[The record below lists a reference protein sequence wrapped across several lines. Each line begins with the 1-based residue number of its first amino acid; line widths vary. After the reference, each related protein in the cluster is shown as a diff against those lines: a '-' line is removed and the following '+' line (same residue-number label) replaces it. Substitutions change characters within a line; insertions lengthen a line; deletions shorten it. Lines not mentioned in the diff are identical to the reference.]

1 MKITKIIARSD
12 QLGMSKRGPHSV
24 PSASSPQ
31 PEYYWDASESLNA
44 LSSIEEES
52 ENESNHDDID
62 ERTRRFHFLDTSV
75 CLYQAA
81 LKGDWSAAKEVL
93 DKYPK
98 AATYSITRQKDTVLH
113 IAAAA
118 ESTDFVKELVKR
130 MNPSDLEIKN
140 RSNNTAICYAAASG
154 IVAIA
159 EEMVNK
165 NNQLPQIRVSIESV
179 TPLYMAALH
188 GRRNMVSYLYSVT
201 PFEDLTPPERI
212 DILVVCISTDLYDI
226 ALKILKRD
234 PELAT
239 MKNAYGK
246 IALQELA
253 KKPDAIGSRSQLSI
267 WERCLN
273 FWPFK
278 GIYNKA
284 LMRAIA
290 HQLVDLLWVNVRQ
303 LPEKDFSDMVQN
315 HSSFLFD
322 AAISGNVE
330 FLIIL
335 IRSYPDLIW
344 SLDEKKRSIFHFAII
359 YRQESVFSLIYELG
373 AIKGIIALYTD
384 NHHNNMLH
392 LAAEIAP
399 PDRLNIISGA
409 ALKLQRELLWFKEIE
424 KIVQPS
430 YRKKKNIDENNK
442 TLYTPWELFTKT
454 HKNLQK
460 QGEKW
465 MKDTANY
472 GMLVATLIA
481 TVVFAAAFTVP
492 GGNHQEQGTP
502 ILLSGKWFMAFFISD
517 AIALVSSSTSILTFL
532 SILTSR
538 YAEKDFLYS
547 LPARLL
553 LGLATLFISIASMV
567 IAFSATCFLVY
578 DSEITSVPIIITSL
592 AAIPVTLFLTL
603 HYRLW
608 LDIFRSTYVYR
619 FLFRPHERRVF

>member
-12 QLGMSKRGPHSV
+12 QLGMSKRGPRSV

-165 NNQLPQIRVSIESV
+165 NNELPQIRVSNESV

-212 DILVVCISTDLYDI
+212 DILVVCISTDLY
-226 ALKILKRD
+226 
-234 PELAT
+234 
-239 MKNAYGK
+239 G
-246 IALQELA
+246 
-253 KKPDAIGSRSQLSI
+253 
-267 WERCLN
+267 
-273 FWPFK
+273 PFK
-278 GIYNKA
+278 GIYKKA
-284 LMRAIA
+284 LMRTIA

-373 AIKGIIALYTD
+373 AIKDIIALYTD

-409 ALKLQRELLWFKEIE
+409 ALKLQRELLWFKEID

-442 TLYTPWELFTKT
+442 TLDTPWELFTKT
-454 HKNLQK
+454 HQNLCK
-460 QGEKW
+460 EGEKW

-472 GMLVATLIA
+472 GMLVAALIA

-492 GGNHQEQGTP
+492 GGNDQKLGTP

-517 AIALVSSSTSILTFL
+517 AIALLSSSTSILTFL

-538 YAEKDFLYS
+538 YAEKDFLLS

-578 DSEITSVPIIITSL
+578 DSEITSVPIIITIL

-608 LDIFRSTYVYR
+608 ADIFRSTYVYR
-619 FLFRPHERRVF
+619 FLFRPRERRVF